1 MGTGTT
7 SRTGRAWRSTSACT
21 RRARMTSAA
30 ALTLALNLAGPAVA
44 KRAAAKPKMC
54 PVCKTMALTTK
65 KTKTNTKMVKIGGK
79 TYYCC
84 AQCDMSTLGK
94 SKGAAANGAK
104 K

>member
-1 MGTGTT
+1 MV
-7 SRTGRAWRSTSACT
+7 RW
-21 RRARMTSAA
+21 MTSAA

>member
-1 MGTGTT
+1 MV
-7 SRTGRAWRSTSACT
+7 RW
-21 RRARMTSAA
+21 MTSAA
-30 ALTLALNLAGPAVA
+30 ALVLALNLAGPAVA

-65 KTKTNTKMVKIGGK
+65 KTATNTKMVKIGGK

-84 AQCDMSTLGK
+84 NGCDMSKVGGA
-94 SKGAAANGAK
+94 KGAAK